1 MLAEIGG
8 LLRIIT
14 LFGHFLMSTLSEIDF
29 YQVAIMSIFKIL
41 ICDEMTHDSKI

>member
-8 LLRIIT
+8 LLRIFT
-14 LFGHFLMSTLSEIDF
+14 LIGTFLMRAISEIDF

-41 ICDEMTHDSKI
+41 ICSEMNQE